1 MRSVAVM
8 CAPPGSARRATVMIL
23 AGLAYA
29 IALGFGGH

>member
-1 MRSVAVM
+1 MRSVFVM
-8 CAPPGSARRATVMIL
+8 FVIYLVMIL

>member
-1 MRSVAVM
+1 MRGVFVVFVVYL
-8 CAPPGSARRATVMIL
+8 TLII

>member
-8 CAPPGSARRATVMIL
+8 FAMYLVLIL

>member
-1 MRSVAVM
+1 MRGVFVVFVVYL
-8 CAPPGSARRATVMIL
+8 TLIF

>member
-8 CAPPGSARRATVMIL
+8 FAIYLVTIF

>member
-8 CAPPGSARRATVMIL
+8 FAIYLVMVL

>member
-1 MRSVAVM
+1 MRAAHVVFVVYLVA
-8 CAPPGSARRATVMIL
+8 IL

>member
-1 MRSVAVM
+1 MRGVAVM
-8 CAPPGSARRATVMIL
+8 FVVYLVTIA

>member
-8 CAPPGSARRATVMIL
+8 FAIYLVIVL

>member
-1 MRSVAVM
+1 MRSVAIMFAIYLVM
-8 CAPPGSARRATVMIL
+8 VF

>member
-8 CAPPGSARRATVMIL
+8 FAIYLLMIL

>member
-8 CAPPGSARRATVMIL
+8 FAIYLVAIF

>member
-1 MRSVAVM
+1 MRAVTVVFVVYLVA
-8 CAPPGSARRATVMIL
+8 IF